1 MQQTV
6 ENFLRALRAMNVR
19 VSPAEAIDAHIAIDL
34 VGFSDRTF
42 LKDTLCVAL
51 AKSEEEVHAF
61 DECFD
66 MFFTREEFQ
75 DRREGEDS
83 EEDDEAA
90 GFDPELIGE
99 QALAQLLLD
108 GSASE
113 MAQAMERAANEA
125 NVANI
130 RFGTQRGL
138 FTRRVLD
145 KMGLRDLEKLI
156 LSLKRSEDDGAADM
170 AAELEQG
177 RQYLFE
183 QARQYINRQFEL
195 YARNA
200 GEELREEFL
209 METRLGAVDHRDIQR
224 MHRIV
229 RRMAKQLATKYNKR
243 RKHTRRGVLDV
254 RRTLR
259 RNMAHGGIPFETI
272 WKQTKIE
279 KPKIV
284 AMCDVSGSV
293 AASAR
298 FLLLFLY
305 SLNEVI
311 SSLRSYAFSANLIE
325 VSDILEAKTAELAV
339 PEIVEK
345 VGFRPTDYGRSFQ
358 DFDENF
364 LDTVDRRTTVIIL
377 GDGRSNNTD
386 PRVDLMRRIH
396 DHAKSVIWLN
406 PEPET
411 FWGTGDSEMP
421 RYKAFCHVAQHC
433 STVKDL
439 DRIINDV
446 LKTYFRA

>member
-145 KMGLRDLEKLI
+145 
-156 LSLKRSEDDGAADM
+156 
-170 AAELEQG
+170 
-177 RQYLFE
+177 
-183 QARQYINRQFEL
+183 
-195 YARNA
+195 
-200 GEELREEFL
+200 
-209 METRLGAVDHRDIQR
+209 
-224 MHRIV
+224 
-229 RRMAKQLATKYNKR
+229 
-243 RKHTRRGVLDV
+243 
-254 RRTLR
+254 
-259 RNMAHGGIPFETI
+259 
-272 WKQTKIE
+272 
-279 KPKIV
+279 
-284 AMCDVSGSV
+284 
-293 AASAR
+293 
-298 FLLLFLY
+298 
-305 SLNEVI
+305 
-311 SSLRSYAFSANLIE
+311 
-325 VSDILEAKTAELAV
+325 
-339 PEIVEK
+339 
-345 VGFRPTDYGRSFQ
+345 
-358 DFDENF
+358 
-364 LDTVDRRTTVIIL
+364 
-377 GDGRSNNTD
+377 
-386 PRVDLMRRIH
+386 
-396 DHAKSVIWLN
+396 
-406 PEPET
+406 
-411 FWGTGDSEMP
+411 
-421 RYKAFCHVAQHC
+421 
-433 STVKDL
+433 
-439 DRIINDV
+439 
-446 LKTYFRA
+446 